1 MDQAPEGYNTSSGTY
16 GAASSLRENGEV
28 QFNFKE
34 YEDQQF
40 GILSHFYRIRIDQV
54 RFTKNLLI
62 LMFELSDANSPS

>member
-1 MDQAPEGYNTSSGTY
+1 MDQPPEGYNTSSGTY

-54 RFTKNLLI
+54 CV
-62 LMFELSDANSPS
+62 